1 MWFILGL
8 FELHVDGQFHQQELG
23 EIVSIWHQEL
33 RSLDHESRRALQG
46 VTTVEI
52 RWQIIAKGLNEF
64 GLEF

>member
-8 FELHVDGQFHQQELG
+8 FGLHIDGQSHQRELG
-23 EIVSIWHQEL
+23 EIVSLGQLEL
-33 RSLDHESRRALQG
+33 RSLDHESRRALRG

-52 RWQIIAKGLNEF
+52 RWKIITKELNEF